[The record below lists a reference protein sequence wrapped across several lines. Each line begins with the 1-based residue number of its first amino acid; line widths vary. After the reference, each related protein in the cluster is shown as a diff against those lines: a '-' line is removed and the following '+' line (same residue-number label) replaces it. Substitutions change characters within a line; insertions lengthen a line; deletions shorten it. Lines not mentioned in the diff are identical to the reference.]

1 MEEFKLCS
9 FLSLGARGMKGM
21 ATRERFLAYT
31 PFDGHYKR
39 MVK

>member
-1 MEEFKLCS
+1 MQKKIIAIS
-9 FLSLGARGMKGM
+9 GSPRKGKN
-21 ATRERFLAYT
+21 TEQLAYT